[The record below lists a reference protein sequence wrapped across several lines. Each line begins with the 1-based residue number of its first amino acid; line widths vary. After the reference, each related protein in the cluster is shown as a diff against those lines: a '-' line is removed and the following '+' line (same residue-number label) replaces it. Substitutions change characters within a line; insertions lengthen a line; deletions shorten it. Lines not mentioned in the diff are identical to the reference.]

1 MTITESL
8 CANAAEFFLASK
20 QKPRLNCRQIMCP
33 YESEAT
39 ATIVTADSL
48 RGRKDISVGR
58 RANFPNGLFVHG
70 VEVSDKHDGRDTLD
84 ENEVT
89 ATDERFALKFFAEP
103 PKKLF
108 LSGT

>member
-1 MTITESL
+1 
-8 CANAAEFFLASK
+8 
-20 QKPRLNCRQIMCP
+20 MCP

-58 RANFPNGLFVHG
+58 RANFPNVLFVNG